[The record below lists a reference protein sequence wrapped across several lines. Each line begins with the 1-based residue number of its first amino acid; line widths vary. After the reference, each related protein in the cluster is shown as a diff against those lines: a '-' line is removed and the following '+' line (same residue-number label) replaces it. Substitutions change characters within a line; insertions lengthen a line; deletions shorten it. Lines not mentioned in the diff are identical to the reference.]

1 MLKSKLLQI
10 LVSAHSSCTHTAHH
24 THTHT
29 PHSPFSHTHHP
40 THASHT
46 THLIAIEMR
55 SRQEEIDRLTSEI
68 DIKGKELANL
78 QTKLQEAERILVCNN
93 Q

>member
-1 MLKSKLLQI
+1 
-10 LVSAHSSCTHTAHH
+10 
-24 THTHT
+24 
-29 PHSPFSHTHHP
+29 
-40 THASHT
+40 
-46 THLIAIEMR
+46 MR